1 MDDTVDSPN
10 PGPDGMVVDLEGG
23 SKSPSFPLPN
33 PIEEPSLPSPP
44 PLLLP
49 PPLTWA
55 GQPMRNYKQP
65 ARYIDIN
72 PEPL

>member
-10 PGPDGMVVDLEGG
+10 LGPDGMIVDPEGR
-23 SKSPSFPLPN
+23 SKSPSIPLPN
-33 PIEEPSLPSPP
+33 PIEEPSLPPPP
-44 PLLLP
+44 PLPLP
-49 PPLTWA
+49 PPLTQ
-55 GQPMRNYKQP
+55 GGRPMRNYKLP